1 MAIDVEKTVYAN
13 VGFKLGELLFGDNDY
28 KSPVQFVVVEEEDDE
43 D

>member
-1 MAIDVEKTVYAN
+1 MIIDVEKTVYLN

-28 KSPVQFVVVEEEDDE
+28 KSPVQFAVIEEDDE

>member
-1 MAIDVEKTVYAN
+1 MEIDVEKTVYLN

-28 KSPVQFVVVEEEDDE
+28 KSPVQFAVIKDDE